1 MRQARDVRGKGFAI
15 VTVMKK
21 TARKRQR
28 RNPTHECEY
37 CGKRA
42 ARLVKLNHTFGRG
55 ARMVVIAD
63 VDTMVCDNCGQSY
76 PEGETL
82 ERVNKILSHPDRYA
96 KVRDVAVA
104 DFKAA

>member
-1 MRQARDVRGKGFAI
+1 
-15 VTVMKK
+15 
-21 TARKRQR
+21 
-28 RNPTHECEY
+28 
-37 CGKRA
+37 
-42 ARLVKLNHTFGRG
+42 
-55 ARMVVIAD
+55 MVVIAD

-76 PEGETL
+76 LEGEAL